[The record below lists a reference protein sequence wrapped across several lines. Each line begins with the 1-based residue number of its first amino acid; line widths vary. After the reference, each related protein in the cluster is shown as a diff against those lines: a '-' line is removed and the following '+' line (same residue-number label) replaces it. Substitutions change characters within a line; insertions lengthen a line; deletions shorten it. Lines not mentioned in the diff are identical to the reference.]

1 MKKTTLI
8 FLLLALLLSACSPKT
23 GADPALNSSD
33 SYVSSNLDS
42 SYENALSVRN
52 QLIIGTLQ
60 LADTEWAVSSEQ
72 AQTLLPLW
80 QALLATQKSG
90 TAAQAETNALLE
102 QIEGNLTAEQLT
114 AISAMML
121 TQESMQSWAAANGIT
136 LGSGTCN
143 ASGQPG
149 QGPGRNLSA
158 DERATRQAQEGVTA
172 SSGGGGAS
180 TALLTAVIA
189 YLESLLP

>member
-102 QIEGNLTAEQLT
+102 QIEGSLTPEQLA

-136 LGSGTCN
+136 LGSGTGN